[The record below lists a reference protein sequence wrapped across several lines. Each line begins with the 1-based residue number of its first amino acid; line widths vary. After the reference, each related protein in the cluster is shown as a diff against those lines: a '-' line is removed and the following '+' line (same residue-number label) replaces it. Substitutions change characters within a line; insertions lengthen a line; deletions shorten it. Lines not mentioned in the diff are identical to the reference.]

1 VTTDD
6 ARIDPK
12 RVLFVGMLASLL
24 IAAAGLAAYAYRG
37 DVPRGTRVLG
47 VDLGGKSRSDAERK
61 MHTAFDPRAAE
72 PVDVSLN
79 GERHSIT
86 PSAIAMTLDVD
97 LTVGKAIRSG
107 SPMFF
112 GERTSPPV
120 IRLDRPKLQAILH
133 YPADPAAAA
142 AAIKG
147 AWLTGGTARIG
158 VRPGW
163 R

>member
-12 RVLFVGMLASLL
+12 RVLCVGVLASLL

-72 PVDVSLN
+72 PVDVSLD

-107 SPMFF
+107 SPMVF

-120 IRLDRPKLQAILH
+120 IHLDRLKLKALLDNRV
-133 YPADPAAAA
+133 DPVAAAA
-142 AAIKG
+142 AVKD
-147 AWLTGGTARIG
+147 AWLTGRTA
-158 VRPGW
+158 VVSPHV
-163 R
+163 